1 MLASIGAGNDGRG
14 PRKSMFEPH
23 SLILGFVVALGV
35 GLLIGID
42 RERKKGEG
50 PGRGAAGLR
59 TFTLA
64 SLSGAI
70 GAAAGGEILLAAI
83 VLGVATFAGLSY
95 WHARD
100 NDPGLTTETALV
112 ATTLLGG
119 LAIREPGFAAGV
131 GVVVAVLLNSREA
144 LHRFVRSMLTDGEL
158 HDLLIF
164 AGATLVVL
172 PLLPD
177 HPIGP
182 YGALNLRTIWLVVI
196 LVMGVGA
203 LGYIA
208 VRIVGPRFGLPLAGL
223 ASGFISS
230 SATIGAMGARA
241 AKEPRLTRPAAAGAA
256 LSSLATVVQLGLLI
270 GATDLEALKALAMP
284 LLFAGAVA
292 ILYGGALIL
301 WALRQDRGTVEETAG
316 NAFSLKTALVFA
328 AILATVLLLAA
339 ALQDWM
345 GEAGVILAAGAAG
358 FADTHAPAISVASL
372 VAEGRLLPTAAV
384 IPVLAAFSTNTITK
398 MVFAFSAGGPRFAL
412 YVVPGQLLMLAAAW
426 AAMLVA

>member
-1 MLASIGAGNDGRG
+1 
-14 PRKSMFEPH
+14 MFEPH

-328 AILATVLLLAA
+328 AILAAVLLLAA

>member
-1 MLASIGAGNDGRG
+1 MAPGQAVMSRTGATVL
-14 PRKSMFEPH
+14 PMFDLH
-23 SLILGFVVALGV
+23 SLFLGFVVALGV

-64 SLSGAI
+64 SLAGAA
-70 GAAAGGEILLAAI
+70 GAAAGGEILVAAV
-83 VLGVATFAGLSY
+83 VLGMVVFAGLSY
-95 WHARD
+95 WHAREK
-100 NDPGLTTETALV
+100 DPGLTTETALV
-112 ATTLLGG
+112 ATALLGG
-119 LAIREPGFAAGV
+119 LAIREPAFAAGV
-131 GVVVAVLLNSREA
+131 GVVVAMLLNARDA
-144 LHRFVRSMLTDGEL
+144 LHRFVRSMLNDGEIR
-158 HDLLIF
+158 DLLIF

-196 LVMGVGA
+196 LIMGVGA

-208 VRIVGPRFGLPLAGL
+208 VRIVGPRYGLPLAGL

-241 AKEPRLTRPAAAGAA
+241 AKEPQLAKPAAAGAV
-256 LSSLATVVQLGLLI
+256 LSSLATVVQLGILI
-270 GATDLEALKALAMP
+270 AVTDLAVFRAFLMP
-284 LLFAGAVA
+284 LLFSGGVA
-292 ILYGGALIL
+292 IAYGGAFTL
-301 WALRQDRGTVEETAG
+301 WVLRQDRGKVEETAG
-316 NAFSLKTALVFA
+316 SAFSLKTALIFA
-328 AILATVLLLAA
+328 AILAAVLLLAA

-372 VAEGRLLPTAAV
+372 AADGRMTPQAAV
-384 IPVLAAFSTNTITK
+384 VPILAALTTNTITK

>member
-1 MLASIGAGNDGRG
+1 
-14 PRKSMFEPH
+14 MFELH
-23 SLILGFVVALGV
+23 SLFLGFAVALGV

-50 PGRGAAGLR
+50 PNRGAAGLR

-64 SLSGAI
+64 SLAGAT
-70 GAAAGGEILLAAI
+70 GAAVGGDLLQASV
-83 VLGVATFAGLSY
+83 VLGMVAFASLSY
-95 WHARD
+95 WHARET
-100 NDPGLTTETALV
+100 DPGLTTETALV
-112 ATTLLGG
+112 ATALLGG
-119 LAIREPGFAAGV
+119 FAIREPAFAAGI
-131 GVVVAVLLNSREA
+131 GVIIALLLNARDG
-144 LHRFVRSMLTDGEL
+144 LHRFVRSMLSNEEIR
-158 HDLLIF
+158 DLLIF

-182 YGALNLRTIWLVVI
+182 YGALNLHTIWLVVI

-208 VRIVGPRFGLPLAGL
+208 VRIVGSRFGLPLAGL

-230 SATIGAMGARA
+230 SATVGAMGARA
-241 AKEPRLTRPAAAGAA
+241 AREPEMMKPAAAGAV
-256 LSSLATVVQLGLLI
+256 LSSVATVVQLGILVAAI
-270 GATDLEALKALAMP
+270 DLAAFKAFLVP
-284 LLFAGAVA
+284 LLFSGGAA
-292 ILYGGALIL
+292 ILYGGTFTL
-301 WALRQDRGTVEETAG
+301 WALRQERGKVEETPG
-316 NAFSLKTALVFA
+316 SAFSLRTALIFA
-328 AILATVLLLAA
+328 TILAVVLLLAA

-372 VAEGRLLPTAAV
+372 VADGKLTPHAAV
-384 IPVLAAFSTNTITK
+384 IPILAAFSTNTITK
-398 MVFAFSAGGPRFAL
+398 MVFAFTTGGPRFAL
-412 YVVPGQLLMLAAAW
+412 YVVPGQILMLAAAW